1 MSQRKKGRGPV
12 KHVQLNRH
20 QNLAIIEFSKLGAV
34 ETVMSTDIQLLSVI
48 NISLLY
54 LMTAM
59 LIMGKYF
66 SYLTACA
73 VSMAVMQ
80 VEKILSHL
88 PGGKES
94 TFLTPRSVVKV
105 TFQPSDS

>member
-1 MSQRKKGRGPV
+1 MNIYCKAYIV
-12 KHVQLNRH
+12 TYLRH
-20 QNLAIIEFSKLGAV
+20 HDDTFFKYKSMICGTPI
-34 ETVMSTDIQLLSVI
+34 
-48 NISLLY
+48 Y

-73 VSMAVMQ
+73 VSRAVMQ

-88 PGGKES
+88 PRGKES

-105 TFQPSDS
+105 TFLPSDS

>member
-1 MSQRKKGRGPV
+1 MT
-12 KHVQLNRH
+12 
-20 QNLAIIEFSKLGAV
+20 EKLLTGTLSINANKL
-34 ETVMSTDIQLLSVI
+34 ILLFTMYVRRYI
-48 NISLLY
+48 LCKILY

-73 VSMAVMQ
+73 VSRAVMQ

-105 TFQPSDS
+105 TFLPSDS

>member
-1 MSQRKKGRGPV
+1 
-12 KHVQLNRH
+12 
-20 QNLAIIEFSKLGAV
+20 
-34 ETVMSTDIQLLSVI
+34 
-48 NISLLY
+48 
-54 LMTAM
+54 MTAM

-73 VSMAVMQ
+73 VSRAVMQ

-94 TFLTPRSVVKV
+94 TLLSPRSAAKV
-105 TFQPSDS
+105 TFLPSDS

>member
-1 MSQRKKGRGPV
+1 MK
-12 KHVQLNRH
+12 
-20 QNLAIIEFSKLGAV
+20 NLENHGKITFIL
-34 ETVMSTDIQLLSVI
+34 T
-48 NISLLY
+48 Y

-73 VSMAVMQ
+73 VSRAVME

-94 TFLTPRSVVKV
+94 TFLTSRSVVKV
-105 TFQPSDS
+105 TFLPSDS

>member
-1 MSQRKKGRGPV
+1 MKLR
-12 KHVQLNRH
+12 NR
-20 QNLAIIEFSKLGAV
+20 SLG
-34 ETVMSTDIQLLSVI
+34 THKIF
-48 NISLLY
+48 ISIY

-73 VSMAVMQ
+73 VSRAVME

-94 TFLTPRSVVKV
+94 TFLTSRSVVKV
-105 TFQPSDS
+105 TFLPSDS

>member
-1 MSQRKKGRGPV
+1 
-12 KHVQLNRH
+12 
-20 QNLAIIEFSKLGAV
+20 
-34 ETVMSTDIQLLSVI
+34 
-48 NISLLY
+48 
-54 LMTAM
+54 MTAM

-73 VSMAVMQ
+73 LSMAVME

-94 TFLTPRSVVKV
+94 TFL
-105 TFQPSDS
+105 PSKNALKRRHAIPMQTSPT

>member
-1 MSQRKKGRGPV
+1 
-12 KHVQLNRH
+12 
-20 QNLAIIEFSKLGAV
+20 
-34 ETVMSTDIQLLSVI
+34 
-48 NISLLY
+48 
-54 LMTAM
+54 MTAM

-73 VSMAVMQ
+73 VSRAVMQ

-105 TFQPSDS
+105 TFLPSDS

>member
-1 MSQRKKGRGPV
+1 M
-12 KHVQLNRH
+12 LT
-20 QNLAIIEFSKLGAV
+20 ADDFIIS
-34 ETVMSTDIQLLSVI
+34 
-48 NISLLY
+48 

-66 SYLTACA
+66 PYLTACA
-73 VSMAVMQ
+73 VSRAVME

-94 TFLTPRSVVKV
+94 TFLTSRSVVKV
-105 TFQPSDS
+105 TFLPSDS